1 MTKEAPES
9 KSFVPEVPGVSTSHS
24 HTTHASVHRN
34 GSWGAII
41 SIAIILT
48 MVIVVAFYSW
58 GKRITEQR
66 AVQAQIQSTN

>member
-9 KSFVPEVPGVSTSHS
+9 KSFVPEVQGVNTSHS
-24 HTTHASVHRN
+24 HATHASVHRN

-41 SIAIILT
+41 SIAI
-48 MVIVVAFYSW
+48 VGAFYSW